1 MSQQQIFKNEM
12 FGELPVLVVSGV
24 EWFGATEAAKAL
36 SFSNPYTAI
45 PNHVDEDDLSDQE
58 VMDSLGRKQ
67 TKKFINESG
76 LYSLIFGAAKQG
88 NNPGIQAK
96 AKSYKRWVT
105 SEVLPAIRKHGGYL
119 TPEKVEEALLNPDVM
134 IQLATTLKEER
145 ARREKLQQQIEE
157 DKPKVIFAEALEVS
171 KDSILIADLAKL
183 LRQNGVDIG
192 EVRLFKLL
200 RQHGYLIKSGSEYN
214 MPTQRSMDLKI
225 MEIKVGY
232 RGSASEGTKVTR
244 TPKITGKGINYF
256 INKFKGESRLA

>member
-1 MSQQQIFKNEM
+1 M
-12 FGELPVLVVSGV
+12 
-24 EWFGATEAAKAL
+24 
-36 SFSNPYTAI
+36 
-45 PNHVDEDDLSDQE
+45 
-58 VMDSLGRKQ
+58 
-67 TKKFINESG
+67 
-76 LYSLIFGAAKQG
+76 
-88 NNPGIQAK
+88 
-96 AKSYKRWVT
+96 
-105 SEVLPAIRKHGGYL
+105 
-119 TPEKVEEALLNPDVM
+119 LNPDVM